1 MEMSVGLFSGWTSIQ
16 FSPGLF
22 IMDGVI
28 TIPIAL
34 LGYFIM
40 PDLPSTTKPSTFY
53 TQEHL
58 HIAQKRMDSVGRKP
72 PAKFT
77 KKKVQYILTTVPV
90 RSN

>member
-1 MEMSVGLFSGWTSIQ
+1 MEMSVGLFFSWTSTQ

-22 IMDGVI
+22 ILDGVI

-40 PDLPSTTKPSTFY
+40 PDLPSTTKPSVFY
-53 TQEHL
+53 TQEQL
-58 HIAQKRMDSVGRKP
+58 NIAQKRMDSVGRKP

-77 KKKVQYILTTVPV
+77 KKKVQCIV
-90 RSN
+90 